1 MKRNIEKGKKQACL
15 GWAVGRGGA
24 GRGGAGDVIK
34 RNRVGKA
41 GSVGVEDISVPRNE
55 T

>member
-1 MKRNIEKGKKQACL
+1 MFGL
-15 GWAVGRGGA
+15 GGGA

>member
-1 MKRNIEKGKKQACL
+1 MNIEKGKKQACL
-15 GWAVGRGGA
+15 GWAV

>member
-1 MKRNIEKGKKQACL
+1 MFGL
-15 GWAVGRGGA
+15 GGG
-24 GRGGAGDVIK
+24 GGGGGAGDVIK